1 MQATTMIYSLFGLV
15 LGLGI
20 AGILTGFAD
29 AWRVQAGVGRV
40 HADIR
45 IGWLVPLLGLLVI
58 MDQTQFYITA
68 WEMRDAIPFSYFSL
82 LCVLG
87 VIGTYFLCS
96 TFVFPDNPDEWPSFN
111 DYYMR
116 VRRIVV
122 GGMLVA
128 NLAMLG
134 FALALMLTGHH
145 LDTPGQSS
153 SLEMMLSLLFLPLL
167 VLLMLVRSKR
177 ASFLVLALLNLDIVA
192 GAVAPMVRAAF

>member
-1 MQATTMIYSLFGLV
+1 MIYSLFGLV

-20 AGILTGFAD
+20 TGILTGFAD

-40 HADIR
+40 HAEIR

-68 WEMRDAIPFSYFSL
+68 WEMRNAIPFSYFSL

-96 TFVFPDNPDEWPSFN
+96 TFVFPDNPDEWPNFN

-122 GGMLVA
+122 GGVLIA
-128 NLAMLG
+128 NLSLLG
-134 FALALMLTGHH
+134 FALGLAMAGHP

-153 SLEMMLSLLFLPLL
+153 TLELILGVLFLPLL
-167 VLLMLVRSKR
+167 VTLMIVRSKR
-177 ASFLVLALLNLDIVA
+177 ANFIVLVLLNLDILA
-192 GAVAPMVRAAF
+192 DAVAPIVRAVL

>member
-1 MQATTMIYSLFGLV
+1 MQATTIIYSLFGLV

-40 HADIR
+40 HAEIR

-58 MDQTQFYITA
+58 MDQTQFYIAA

-96 TFVFPDNPDEWPSFN
+96 TFVFPDNPDEWPDFD

-116 VRRIVV
+116 VRRIVG
-122 GGMLVA
+122 GGMLIA
-128 NLAMLG
+128 NLSLFG
-134 FALALMLTGHH
+134 FAIALMLTGRT
-145 LDTPGQSS
+145 LDLPSQATAFELVLG
-153 SLEMMLSLLFLPLL
+153 LLFLPLL
-167 VLLMLVRSKR
+167 VLLVVVRSKR
-177 ASFLVLALLNLDIVA
+177 ASLIVLALLVFDILA
-192 GAVAPMVRAAF
+192 DAAAPIVRAAL